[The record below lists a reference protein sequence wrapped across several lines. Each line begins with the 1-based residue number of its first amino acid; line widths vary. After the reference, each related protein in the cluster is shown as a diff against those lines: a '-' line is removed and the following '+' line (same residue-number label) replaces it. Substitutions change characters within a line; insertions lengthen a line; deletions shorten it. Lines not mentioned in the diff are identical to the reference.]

1 MTKKRE
7 NAQFKTI
14 ERHKDTIAKKRK
26 RQNENLKSKE
36 TIARK
41 LRRQNIEVKTN

>member
-14 ERHKDTIAKKRK
+14 ERHKDAIAKKESDKMR
-26 RQNENLKSKE
+26 
-36 TIARK
+36 T
-41 LRRQNIEVKTN
+41 